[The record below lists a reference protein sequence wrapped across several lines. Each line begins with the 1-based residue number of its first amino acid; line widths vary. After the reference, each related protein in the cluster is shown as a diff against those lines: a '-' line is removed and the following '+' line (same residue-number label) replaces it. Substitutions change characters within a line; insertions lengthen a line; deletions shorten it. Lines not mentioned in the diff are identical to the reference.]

1 MSDRPYGG
9 KTAVRQ
15 ILPYGGLVSLAI
27 AACLT
32 AAPARAQTAS
42 PQPQASPAAPSEAV
56 PASAA
61 PDVAATPDPAMVT
74 LAKDTLHRL
83 QTNTLDRTKL
93 GDRVSGN
100 LTGDIAAQL
109 SAQLQLLGNPTNF
122 AFAGSQVVDGVTVYE
137 FVATF
142 QTAGNKVQLAEY
154 IGVDASG
161 KIVAL
166 KIAPAQ

>member
-9 KTAVRQ
+9 KTAVLR
-15 ILPYGGLVSLAI
+15 ILPCGGLVSLAI

-42 PQPQASPAAPSEAV
+42 PQPSPAATSEAV

-154 IGVDASG
+154 IGVDAGG